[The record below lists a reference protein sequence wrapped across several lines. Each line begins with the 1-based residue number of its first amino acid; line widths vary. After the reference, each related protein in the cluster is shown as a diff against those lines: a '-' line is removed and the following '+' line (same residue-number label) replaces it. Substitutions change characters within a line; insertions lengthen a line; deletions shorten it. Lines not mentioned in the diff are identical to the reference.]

1 MATYPNAVD
10 TTATLPNK
18 SAGDVVQS
26 SNVNLAYAEI
36 IAITNAVGTTP
47 GTSGPWGS
55 SGTFTTGT
63 TVWGS
68 LNARVQNIEN
78 GLYSI
83 NSAYVSKNGGSVI
96 LPSSGNSIGLVIQ
109 AQNPQSVSLQEWQAN
124 GGTPVASISA
134 AGAFKALSI
143 DGGTA

>member
-10 TTATLPNK
+10 TSTTLPDK
-18 SAGDVVQS
+18 VAGNVVQAS
-26 SNVNLAYAEI
+26 DVNLAYAEI
-36 IAITNAVGTTP
+36 IALTTYLGTTP
-47 GTSGPWGS
+47 HISGPWGS
-55 SGTFTTGT
+55 SGTFSTATTN
-63 TVWGS
+63 WGN

-78 GLYSI
+78 GLYSVSS
-83 NSAYVSKNGGSVI
+83 NYVNKIGGSVI
-96 LPSSGNSIGLVIQ
+96 LPDVEGTIGLVIK
-109 AQNPQSVSLQEWQAN
+109 AQLSQSASLQEWQNN